1 VGLENRFVERLP
13 LSLHILALAQALLLI
28 AVANGVPV
36 LAKWFLG
43 DRWSWPLDGGLV
55 LRDGQRLFGK
65 SKTIR
70 GIALAVLCSTLAA
83 QSLGIGAWS
92 GLVSGLGA
100 MAGDLVSSFTKRRM
114 GLEASSMAPGIDQV
128 PESALPLLLMMD
140 PLGLS
145 AVDVALGVAVFW
157 LGELAL
163 SRLLFRI
170 GMRDRPY

>member
-1 VGLENRFVERLP
+1 
-13 LSLHILALAQALLLI
+13 
-28 AVANGVPV
+28 
-36 LAKWFLG
+36 
-43 DRWSWPLDGGLV
+43 
-55 LRDGQRLFGK
+55 
-65 SKTIR
+65 
-70 GIALAVLCSTLAA
+70 
-83 QSLGIGAWS
+83 
-92 GLVSGLGA
+92 

-128 PESALPLLLMMD
+128 PELALPLLLMMD

-170 GMRDRPY
+170 GMRDRPYQLAGRRSSCRVISGGQFRRTATTLDPHPTEV